1 MTAIIPARGGSKGIP
16 LKNIEPVG
24 GIPLI
29 TRAVRSCLNTP
40 HVTDTVVSTDHP
52 AIAAAAR
59 AAGARVLERPTDLGG
74 DTVSSE
80 AVLLHTLDTL
90 ETAGE
95 LPDVTVFVQCTSP
108 FIDPAD
114 LDAAITRVTT
124 GEADSVFSA
133 VPTHAFLWAQR
144 PEGARGV
151 NHSHTHRPRR
161 QDREPHYRET
171 GAFYV
176 VDTTGFRTHAHRFF
190 GRIELREVPDLHA
203 FEIDT
208 PDDLRLAR
216 ALAPIAAPETAPL
229 DIDALVTDFDGVHTD
244 DTVTVTQDG
253 TEAVT
258 VNRSDGMGVRLLREA
273 GVRVHILSTEV
284 NPVVRARA
292 DKLGVTVL
300 HGLSDKRAALA
311 AWLSDEGLDPS
322 RVAYLGNDVNDLG
335 CMALVGWPV
344 AVPDAHPD
352 VLAAA
357 RLVLTRPGG
366 SGAVREL
373 CEHALNFRAQRTD
386 THSPT
391 DPHFPTDDM
400 NEKDAT

>member
-1 MTAIIPARGGSKGIP
+1 MRVTAIIPARGGSKGIP
-16 LKNIEPVG
+16 LKNVEPVG
-24 GIPLI
+24 GVPLI
-29 TRAVRSCLNTP
+29 ARAVRSCLASQA
-40 HVTDTVVSTDHP
+40 VTDTVVSTDHP
-52 AIAAAAR
+52 AIASAAH
-59 AAGARVLERPTDLGG
+59 AAGARVLERPTGLGG

-80 AVLLHTLDTL
+80 AVLLQALDSL
-90 ETAGE
+90 DASGE

-114 LDAAITRVTT
+114 LDAAISCVTADR
-124 GEADSVFSA
+124 ADSVFSA
-133 VPTHAFLWAQR
+133 VPTHAFLWAR
-144 PEGARGV
+144 RTEGARGV
-151 NHSHTHRPRR
+151 NHSHAHRPRR

-176 VDTTGFRTHAHRFF
+176 MDTAGFRSHAHRFF
-190 GRIELREVPDLHA
+190 GRIDLHEVPDLHA

-216 ALAPIAAPETAPL
+216 ALAPIAAPETARI

-244 DTVTVTQDG
+244 DRATVSQDG
-253 TEAVT
+253 AESVT
-258 VNRSDGMGVRLLREA
+258 VNRSDGMGMRLLRESGISA
-273 GVRVHILSTEV
+273 LILSTEE
-284 NPVVRARA
+284 NPVVSARA
-292 DKLGVTVL
+292 EKLKIPALQGITDKT
-300 HGLSDKRAALA
+300 AALSS
-311 AWLSDEGLDPS
+311 WLSHEGIDPA

-373 CEHALNFRAQRTD
+373 CEHVLSSRARNTATDSPGDRTND
-386 THSPT
+386 
-391 DPHFPTDDM
+391 
-400 NEKDAT
+400 KDAI

>member
-1 MTAIIPARGGSKGIP
+1 MRVTAIIPARGGSKGIP

-24 GIPLI
+24 GVPLI
-29 TRAVRSCLNTP
+29 ARAVRSCLLADG
-40 HVTDTVVSTDHP
+40 VTDTVVSTDHP

-59 AAGARVLERPTDLGG
+59 AAGARVLERPADLGG

-80 AVLLHTLDTL
+80 AVLLQALDTL
-90 ETAGE
+90 EAAGE

-114 LDAAITRVTT
+114 LDAAIARVTAH
-124 GEADSVFSA
+124 EADSVFSA
-133 VPTHAFLWAQR
+133 VPTHAFLWARR

-176 VDTTGFRTHAHRFF
+176 VDTAGFRAHAHRFF
-190 GRIELREVPDLHA
+190 SRIDLREVPDLHA

-216 ALAPIAAPETAPL
+216 ALAPIAAPETDPV

-244 DTVTVTQDG
+244 DRVTVSQDG
-253 TEAVT
+253 TESVT
-258 VNRSDGMGVRLLREA
+258 VSRSDGMGVRLLREA
-273 GVRVHILSTEV
+273 GVRVHILSTEA

-311 AWLSDEGLDPS
+311 SWLSDEGLDPS

-344 AVPDAHPD
+344 AVPDAHPA

-373 CEHALNFRAQRTD
+373 CEHALNSRAQRTD
-386 THSPT
+386 TNSPT
-391 DPHFPTDDM
+391 DET